1 MNIVLFGLK
10 GSGKTTLARELTKD
24 LKAYWLN
31 ADKIRKKYNDWDF
44 SKNGII
50 RQVKRMKSLSDKSN
64 KKYVV
69 ADFVCP
75 LHIQTKIFKPNFIVW
90 MDTIKKSRFSSMNK
104 IVEKQKREIKKTQ
117 KQNNKKIPQDLKYNN
132 IPGLSNEVKEKLIK
146 HKPETIGRASKI
158 EGVTPA
164 AVNLILI
171 QIKKKE
177 ILKQHA

>member
-1 MNIVLFGLK
+1 MG
-10 GSGKTTLARELTKD
+10 
-24 LKAYWLN
+24 Y
-31 ADKIRKKYNDWDF
+31 
-44 SKNGII
+44 
-50 RQVKRMKSLSDKSN
+50 
-64 KKYVV
+64 
-69 ADFVCP
+69 
-75 LHIQTKIFKPNFIVW
+75 
-90 MDTIKKSRFSSMNK
+90 
-104 IVEKQKREIKKTQ
+104 VEKQKREIRKTQ